1 MTLYDFLIAPF
12 ADYAFMRRALVACLD
27 LGLSCGA
34 FGTFLL
40 LRRMSLMGDALS
52 HAILPGAAIGF
63 LLAGLSLWAMSLGGL
78 VAGIVVAMAA
88 GLISRRTEQREDASL
103 ASLYLIS
110 LAAGVVLISLKGSA
124 LDLMHL
130 LFGNVLAVDDHAL
143 LLVAGVSS
151 LSLIIL
157 AVIYR
162 PLVAECLD
170 PTFLRALGVA
180 GGLYHLAFLLL
191 IVLNLVAGFQALGT
205 LMAVGLLILPASA
218 AAFWSQ
224 RLAARL
230 AISALLAGLASVIG
244 LMGSYHGDWPSGP
257 AVILTAGGLYLLS
270 MTFGRCGSLRARYFP
285 PRHLHHD

>member
-12 ADYAFMRRALVACLD
+12 ADYAFMRRALVACLA

-110 LAAGVVLISLKGSA
+110 LAAGVVLISLRGSA

-130 LFGNVLAVDDHAL
+130 LFGNVLAVDDAAL

-157 AVIYR
+157 AIIYR

-180 GGLYHLAFLLL
+180 GGLYHLIFLLL

-205 LMAVGLLILPASA
+205 LMAVGLLISCFVLV
-218 AAFWSQ
+218 
-224 RLAARL
+224 
-230 AISALLAGLASVIG
+230 G
-244 LMGSYHGDWPSGP
+244 
-257 AVILTAGGLYLLS
+257 
-270 MTFGRCGSLRARYFP
+270 
-285 PRHLHHD
+285 